1 MFVFWWQGRGFL
13 TLLITVATAI
23 LIGMIADA
31 AHVPSWTPL
40 FWAAV
45 LLVAAPV
52 NWLIGARLNAKRRG
66 YAPPDTLLR
75 RFLYRAPH
83 KFMSLPM
90 ESWSI
95 VMAIVAAG
103 LVLQAALIR

>member
-13 TLLITVATAI
+13 TLLIVVAVAI
-23 LIGMIADA
+23 VIGVIADA
-31 AHVPSWTPL
+31 AHLPSWTPL
-40 FWAAV
+40 FWAGV
-45 LLVAAPV
+45 LLGAAPV
-52 NWLIGARLNAKRRG
+52 NWLIGTRLNAKRRG
-66 YAPPDTLLR
+66 YAPPATLMR

-103 LVLQAALIR
+103 LLLQSALIR

>member
-1 MFVFWWQGRGFL
+1 LIFWWQGRGFL
-13 TLLITVATAI
+13 TRRIVVASAI
-23 LIGMIADA
+23 IVGMIADA
-31 AHVPSWTPL
+31 AHWRSWTPL
-40 FWAAV
+40 FWAGL

-52 NWLIGARLNAKRRG
+52 NWLIGVRLNAKRRG
-66 YAPPDTLLR
+66 YAPPTLLR

-95 VMAIVAAG
+95 VMVITA
-103 LVLQAALIR
+103 AALALQSVLVG